1 MKKIHYLIPLF
12 LVSFLMFGQNVVEIH
27 YRHVPAEH
35 ISEFEAKEM
44 DHWSKVK
51 QNAIDNGNLLATAFF
66 RVADAGLI
74 EDESTPTHAFVLVYK
89 NFEQLAN
96 SINIWSTAEEVLG
109 IDPSYVST
117 DEISKVMMIQ
127 RYKLIDEILPLRE
140 FKYAVWNYAKPKD
153 LNGFVNENLKL
164 WKPYFQK
171 KLGKNGLAG
180 YGILA
185 RVYPQGIDQSSI
197 LTYDHYTDLASAMQA
212 LSPMDYDQS
221 ILSKSKMSEYDPDGF
236 RYRVLLELI
245 QLQGSVE

>member
-1 MKKIHYLIPLF
+1 MKKLF
-12 LVSFLMFGQNVVEIH
+12 FLSLALFSIVMYGQNVVVIE
-27 YRHVPAEH
+27 YRHVSSEH
-35 ISEFEAKEM
+35 IAEFEAKEM
-44 DHWSKVK
+44 NHWSKVK
-51 QNAIDNGNLLATAFF
+51 QNGIDQGHMLASAFF
-66 RVADAGLI
+66 RVADAGRI
-74 EDESTPTHAFVLVYK
+74 DDNTVPTHAFVHVYK
-89 NFEQLAN
+89 DFEQLEN
-96 SINIWSTAEEVLG
+96 SSKVWSNAEEILG
-109 IDPSYVST
+109 MDQSIVST
-117 DEISKVMMIQ
+117 EDISTTMRIQ

-185 RVYPQGIDQSSI
+185 RVYPQGMEQSSI
-197 LTYDHYTDLASAMQA
+197 LTYDHYTDLASAMKA
-212 LSPMDYDQS
+212 LSPMDYDSS

-236 RYRVLLELI
+236 RYRVLVELL

>member
-1 MKKIHYLIPLF
+1 M
-12 LVSFLMFGQNVVEIH
+12 
-27 YRHVPAEH
+27 
-35 ISEFEAKEM
+35 
-44 DHWSKVK
+44 
-51 QNAIDNGNLLATAFF
+51 
-66 RVADAGLI
+66 
-74 EDESTPTHAFVLVYK
+74 PTHAFVHVYK
-89 NFEQLAN
+89 DFEQLVN
-96 SINIWSTAEEVLG
+96 SSKMWSNTEKILG
-109 IDPSYVST
+109 MKQSLVST
-117 DEISKVMMIQ
+117 DDISTTMRIQ

-153 LNGFVNENLKL
+153 FNGFVNENLKL

-171 KLGKNGLAG
+171 KVGKNGLAG

-185 RVYPQGIDQSSI
+185 RVHPQGMEQSSV

-221 ILSKSKMSEYDPDGF
+221 IISKSKMSEYDPDGF

>member
-35 ISEFEAKEM
+35 IAEFEAKEM
-44 DHWSKVK
+44 NHWSKVK

-109 IDPSYVST
+109 MDPSYVST

-185 RVYPQGIDQSSI
+185 RVYPQGMDQSSI

-245 QLQGSVE
+245 QLLGSVE

>member
-1 MKKIHYLIPLF
+1 MKKLLF
-12 LVSFLMFGQNVVEIH
+12 LSLALYSFLTFGQNVVVIE
-27 YRHVPAEH
+27 YRHVESEDIA
-35 ISEFEAKEM
+35 EFESKEM
-44 DHWSKVK
+44 NYWTKVK
-51 QNAIDNGNLLATAFF
+51 QKGIDDGYMLASAFF
-66 RVADAGLI
+66 RLIDAGRI
-74 EDESTPTHAFVLVYK
+74 DDKTMPTHAFVHVYK
-89 NFEQLAN
+89 DFMQLVNSTKMWSNTEKILGMEQSL
-96 SINIWSTAEEVLG
+96 
-109 IDPSYVST
+109 VST
-117 DEISKVMMIQ
+117 NDISTTMRIQ

-153 LNGFVNENLKL
+153 FNGFVNENLKL

-171 KLGKNGLAG
+171 KVGKNGLAG

-185 RVYPQGIDQSSI
+185 RVHPQGMEQSSV

-221 ILSKSKMSEYDPDGF
+221 IISKSKMSEYDPDGF